1 MALIKCSLRIFGL
14 NNYHLLKHIISPIQ
28 LCSVFCST
36 KNDAKNAKSLVISH
50 PYSVKKLQDLFNIKK
65 SVAVN
70 IILENKN
77 FSEVSV
83 KEFVQVFKTCID
95 AGIKKEHLLQHVN
108 ILTTS
113 EVEEK
118 LEILKKLPHELNT
131 TFPLLVH
138 SKRLLNNFVK
148 EEETEKRIKFL
159 SKLFHVYNKCWYL
172 YLFCHYTLL
181 F

>member
-1 MALIKCSLRIFGL
+1 MALIKYSLTNFRL
-14 NNYHLLKHIISPIQ
+14 SNNRLLKNIISPIK
-28 LCSVFCST
+28 LCSIFCST
-36 KNDAKNAKSLVISH
+36 KNNTKNTPSPVISK
-50 PYSVKKLQDLFNIKK
+50 PYSVKKLQDLFDIKK

-83 KEFVQVFKTCID
+83 KEFVNVFKTCTD
-95 AGIKKEHLLQHVN
+95 AGIKKEHLLNHAN

-118 LEILKKLPHELNT
+118 LEILRKLPHELNN

-138 SKRLLNNFVK
+138 SKKLLNNFVK
-148 EEETEKRIKFL
+148 QEETEKRIPFL
-159 SKLFHVYNKCWYL
+159 SKLFHVSTPYCWYL
-172 YLFCHYTLL
+172 SYYY
-181 F
+181 